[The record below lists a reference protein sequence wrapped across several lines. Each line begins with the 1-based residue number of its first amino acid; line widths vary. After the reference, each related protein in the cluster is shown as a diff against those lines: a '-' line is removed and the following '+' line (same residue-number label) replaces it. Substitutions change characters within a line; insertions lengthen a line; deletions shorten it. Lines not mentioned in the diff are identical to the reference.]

1 MLSELIAEF
10 LELYYLPGEII
21 LATAAAVA
29 PELVARYIGSTD
41 AIHGSRLA
49 AQLSG
54 LFWVATGI
62 MLIAWYRW
70 CRALYWTLSA
80 HLKIFLAPIRRF
92 MRILR
97 VKLACLFSAKNS
109 LSSTGDTIQM
119 EVVEID
125 DLSFRLLRIA
135 YQCDGV
141 TPCTREKLKDS
152 LTVSDRELDRTIKR
166 LTDLQLLEAGT
177 GGGRPKSEYCLTA
190 NGKFY
195 FHACD
200 SGGTANF
207 RAANKTVSPA

>member
-1 MLSELIAEF
+1 MPSELIAQF

-49 AQLSG
+49 ALLSG

-62 MLIAWYRW
+62 MLIACYRW

-80 HLKIFLAPIRRF
+80 HLKICLAPISRF
-92 MRILR
+92 IRILR
-97 VKLACLFSAKNS
+97 IKFACLFSAKNS
-109 LSSTGDTIQM
+109 HSSPGDTIQM

-141 TPCTREKLKDS
+141 TPCTREKFKDS
-152 LTVSDRELDRTIKR
+152 LSLSDRELDRTIKG

-177 GGGRPKSEYCLTA
+177 GGGRQKSEYCLTA

-200 SGGTANF
+200 SGGTASF

>member
-1 MLSELIAEF
+1 MPSELIAQI
-10 LELYYLPGEII
+10 LGLYYLPGEII
-21 LATAAAVA
+21 LTTAATLA
-29 PELVARYIGSTD
+29 PDLVARYIGSTD

-54 LFWVATGI
+54 LYWIATAI

-70 CRALYWTLSA
+70 CRALYWTLGA
-80 HLKIFLAPIRRF
+80 HLKLFLAPIRRF

-97 VKLACLFSAKNS
+97 VKLACLFSANNS
-109 LSSTGDTIQM
+109 LSSPDDTIQM
-119 EVVEID
+119 EVVDID

-141 TPCTREKLKDS
+141 TPCTREKFKAS
-152 LTVSDRELDRTIKR
+152 LTVSDQELDRTIKG
-166 LTDLQLLEAGT
+166 LTDLELLETGP

-207 RAANKTVSPA
+207 RAANKTVRPV

>member
-29 PELVARYIGSTD
+29 PELFARYIGSTD
-41 AIHGSRLA
+41 TILGSRLA

-70 CRALYWTLSA
+70 CRSLYWTLST
-80 HLKIFLAPIRRF
+80 HLTIFLAPIRRF

-97 VKLACLFSAKNS
+97 VKLACLFSAKKS
-109 LSSTGDTIQM
+109 LSSPGDNIQM
-119 EVVEID
+119 EVADID

-141 TPCTREKLKDS
+141 TPCTREKFKDS
-152 LTVSDRELDRTIKR
+152 LSVSDRELDRTLKG
-166 LTDLQLLEAGT
+166 LTDLELLET
-177 GGGRPKSEYCLTA
+177 GPGGDRTKSEYCLTA

-200 SGGTANF
+200 RGGTANF
-207 RAANKTVSPA
+207 RAANPTVNPA